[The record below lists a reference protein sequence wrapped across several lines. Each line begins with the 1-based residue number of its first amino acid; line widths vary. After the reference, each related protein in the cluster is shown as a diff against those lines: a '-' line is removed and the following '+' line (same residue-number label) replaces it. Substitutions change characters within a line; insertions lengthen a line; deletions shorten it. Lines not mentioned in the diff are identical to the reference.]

1 MIEISKRNLV
11 LVCLV
16 CLAVGWWNSSG
27 SSPIPRPGPF
37 GPPAPDRPVLRW
49 IARAA
54 KNLLWIAIV
63 ADPPP
68 VQPQHLV
75 RAQVG
80 ADGYQELEHTRGW

>member
-16 CLAVGWWNSSG
+16 CLAVGWWNSG
-27 SSPIPRPGPF
+27 GAAPLPGPF

-49 IARAA
+49 IAKAA

-68 VQPQHLV
+68 VQSPHMV

-80 ADGYQELEHTRGW
+80 ADGYQELEHARGW